1 MACMFRPDQLK
12 EPNDGLLTIRP
23 KANALMLRLTSG
35 TYCDDHAREYAVNGL
50 ARRIQTISRCIMQVY
65 KILPPDQ
72 SEIPEIDTV
81 YDAMIYIQAA
91 IFNTY
96 GALDNLA
103 FIWVLE
109 RKVLG
114 KNGRPLP
121 NMQIGLAKGKGDVRG
136 SFPEGLQN
144 YLHSMDDWLDNLES
158 FRHSLGHRIPL
169 YIPPR
174 ASNSG

>member
-1 MACMFRPDQLK
+1 
-12 EPNDGLLTIRP
+12 
-23 KANALMLRLTSG
+23 MLRLTSG

-103 FIWVLE
+103 FIWG
-109 RKVLG
+109 LG
-114 KNGRPLP
+114 TEGFRQKRTTA
-121 NMQIGLAKGKGDVRG
+121 AKYANR
-136 SFPEGLQN
+136 
-144 YLHSMDDWLDNLES
+144 
-158 FRHSLGHRIPL
+158 LGQRQ
-169 YIPPR
+169 
-174 ASNSG
+174 G